1 VMPLMLIGF
10 IVLRLWL
17 QVSVPIER
25 GMVFPMALVPAFWGI
40 WNVLWIGSHARTH
53 MPIGLHGALLPLLLM
68 PGGAAITSCLGILA
82 LGSHDAIWFQT
93 LHIPYALILP
103 MFMVALAAYYL
114 VWKYVV
120 GFLNHTLGIA

>member
-1 VMPLMLIGF
+1 
-10 IVLRLWL
+10 
-17 QVSVPIER
+17 
-25 GMVFPMALVPAFWGI
+25 MALVPGLWGI
-40 WNVLWIGSHARTH
+40 WNILWIGSHARTH
-53 MPIGLHGALLPLLLM
+53 LPIGLHGALLPLLLM
-68 PGGAAITSCLGILA
+68 PGGAAITSCFGILA